1 MKIPAKFTAVR
12 NHPTMNGRGDSQ
24 NSEDLE
30 MLSPNYSKSSDTT
43 TSNTKSKTQTTSQ
56 NYDSEEE
63 EEDDDVFTEQMI
75 SFAEKAEHDNMRIKE
90 ILRPSLNS
98 EVFRNET
105 GERYKFL
112 HDPKSW
118 MKNYKNHTQTFEED
132 DQYLG
137 YVVGLL
143 DIIVHSSPYGEDKQD
158 IYSPILLLQKIVR
171 VKILRERRDPMRT
184 ALKLQYHL
192 REYAQMEND
201 RNSIYDR
208 RIEELESIARDFVI
222 TLIKACI
229 TPIEVTRL
237 MRLDDDTMFLDVLK
251 SKNKRLIASKMY
263 QKVVWQ
269 KFWGSET
276 STDKRTKKSVKVA
289 YALKRLANF
298 FFWNVFYLPLALLSR
313 CTSDIEQ
320 RRKRRDIFFS
330 PFSSYLA
337 DLLNY
342 SILIALLLIV
352 TLTTVPDPRPVH
364 LLIHQLRNGSITTE
378 NNENFRVE
386 GDGTILVRLSTPD
399 IPFLEWSLWICI
411 FSRILT
417 EFYQASQKKGS
428 TAKLKLKKYFNSF
441 SNLNDIVLLLLLLTG
456 MICKLNVYVSS
467 IIWGV
472 FHPIDNKQYVS
483 KRLIFTIYFY
493 STGAVM
499 ALVHLLQISTIH
511 IPGLGPLL
519 RAIRKMSS
527 VIGRV
532 IFLFVFFIVGFIVP
546 MRSMVSCYRAVH
558 GIDGIDDDDDFYS
571 FGSVG
576 NTVLTLVWSMFGGLA
591 YNHKEN
597 LYNSRDSATTFFM
610 SFLLVIYAV
619 LLGLMCMN
627 LLIAIMCSAY
637 SKVNSDKFA
646 DWRFSQF
653 ESIMEYNA
661 VTNEGHGMPFL
672 FPFCIPYIIFNL
684 ITKPCRRR
692 RLRKRRVEREKDNHV
707 AQFLVK
713 HRIIA
718 HMDSEIVTFED
729 VSENEVSEELPN
741 DSVSHG
747 KKILQ
752 RKLNKVVQQLETTE
766 GEFENLESNFG
777 GGGQA

>member
-1 MKIPAKFTAVR
+1 MPI
-12 NHPTMNGRGDSQ
+12 SQ
-24 NSEDLE
+24 NF
-30 MLSPNYSKSSDTT
+30 
-43 TSNTKSKTQTTSQ
+43 
-56 NYDSEEE
+56 DSEE
-63 EEDDDVFTEQMI
+63 EEDDDDVFTEEMI
-75 SFAEKAEHDNMRIKE
+75 SFAEKAEHDNMKIKQL
-90 ILRPSLNS
+90 LRPNDNS
-98 EVFRNET
+98 EIFVDEK
-105 GERYKFL
+105 GERLNFL
-112 HDPKSW
+112 NDPKRW
-118 MKNYKNHTQTFEED
+118 IKNYKDHTQKFEED
-132 DQYLG
+132 DQYIG

-143 DIIVHSSPYGEDKQD
+143 DIIVHSSPYGEDKHD

-208 RIEELESIARDFVI
+208 RIEELEGVLRDFVI
-222 TLIKACI
+222 TLIKACV
-229 TPIEVTRL
+229 TPVEVTRL

-251 SKNKRLIASKMY
+251 SKNKRLVASKMY

-269 KFWGSET
+269 KFWGSEN
-276 STDKRTKKSVKVA
+276 STDKRTRKSVKIA
-289 YALKRLANF
+289 YALKRLTNF
-298 FFWNVFYLPLALLSR
+298 FFWNIFYLPLALLSR
-313 CTSDIEQ
+313 CTSNVEQ

-342 SILIALLLIV
+342 SILIALLLVV
-352 TLTTVPDPRPVH
+352 TLTTVPNPRPVH
-364 LLIHQLRNGSITTE
+364 LLIHQLKAGNITAE
-378 NNENFRVE
+378 NNESFRVE
-386 GDGTILVRLSTPD
+386 GDGRILVKLSTPT
-399 IPFLEWSLWICI
+399 IPFLEWTLWTAI

-428 TAKLKLKKYFNSF
+428 TATLKLKKYINSF
-441 SNLNDIVLLLLLLTG
+441 SNLNDVVLLLLLLTG

-467 IIWGV
+467 IVWGV

-493 STGAVM
+493 STAAVM

-511 IPGLGPLL
+511 IPGMGPLL

-597 LYNSRDSATTFFM
+597 LYKSRDTATTFFM
-610 SFLLVIYAV
+610 SFLLVVYAV

-637 SKVNSDKFA
+637 SEVNMDKFA

-672 FPFCIPYIIFNL
+672 FPFCIPYIIFSL
-684 ITKPCRRR
+684 ITMPCRRR
-692 RLRKRRVEREKDNHV
+692 RLRKKRVEREKDNHV

-713 HRIIA
+713 NRINHHA
-718 HMDSEIVTFED
+718 DSSIVTFED
-729 VSENEVSEELPN
+729 LSESEISEELPN
-741 DSVSHG
+741 DSASVSNG
-747 KKILQ
+747 GRKLFR
-752 RKLNKVVQQLETTE
+752 RKLNKIVQQLETTE

-777 GGGQA
+777 GGGQS